1 MMHYRSVADLNDQV
15 VKWTAQLPRDLEV
28 IAGVPRS
35 GLLVANLLALHLNLP
50 LTDVEGL
57 ARGEVFGGGARLRRR
72 GGSNPLTEPSKVL
85 VVDDSLHSGQQMAL
99 VRQRLAAAGLPHELS
114 YAAAYVKPGAE
125 DQVDFFADVVPL
137 PRCFEW
143 NLLHSRELLSMS
155 CVDIDGVL
163 CRDPRNEENDDGENY
178 LRFLECAEPRYLPT
192 ETVGWFVTCRLEK
205 YRTHTESWLTRHGV
219 RCEELLMMS
228 YPDQASRQ
236 AANAYAT
243 YKAEIY
249 RRTGARLFI
258 ESSPEQAHEI
268 AKLSH
273 KPVFCMDTREMLYP
287 DRLPANPLGVRK
299 VLGKINTA
307 RVKGRR
313 KLKHWLRDPTA
324 NLKSLLGRS

>member
-15 VKWTAQLPRDLEV
+15 VKWTAQLPRDLDV

-57 ARGEVFGGGARLRRR
+57 LQGKVFEGGARLRRR
-72 GGSNPLTEPSKVL
+72 GGSNPLGGPKKVL
-85 VVDDSLHSGQQMAL
+85 IVDDSVHSGKQMHA
-99 VRQRLAAAGLPHELS
+99 VRERLAAAALPHDVS

-125 DQVDFFADVVPL
+125 ELVDFFADVVPL

-143 NLLHSRELLSMS
+143 NLMHSRELLSMS
-155 CVDIDGVL
+155 CMDIDGVL
-163 CRDPRNEENDDGENY
+163 CRDPNHDENDDGENY
-178 LRFLECAEPRYLPT
+178 LRFLECTAPLYLPT

-205 YRTHTESWLTRHGV
+205 YRGHTEAWLARHGV
-219 RCEELLMMS
+219 RCEELLMMG

-258 ESSPEQAHEI
+258 ESSPEQALEI
-268 AKLSH
+268 AMLSR
-273 KPVFCMDTREMLYP
+273 KPVFCMDTRAMLYP

-299 VLGKINTA
+299 VIGKINTA

-313 KLKHWLRDPTA
+313 KLRHWLRHPSA
-324 NLKSLLGRS
+324 NLKSLLGR